1 MPGILRSRK
10 ALISLGL
17 AISALFAYLTL
28 RGIDWAEMWR
38 ALTGVS
44 LPILSLVLVTKG
56 TGFVA
61 MAWRSR
67 ITTAQAGPLP
77 FNELFASH
85 LLGFTANNILP
96 FRVGELIRVDY
107 LGTRTETSR
116 AFLLATA
123 AVERLLDAMLLLAL
137 FVLAAQSVL
146 TDQGLSSGVGFLVVA
161 TVAALVG
168 VLVLGRSRFLPG
180 LLERWLTRI
189 SPAAAATVS
198 SRAES
203 IRRGFEVLSSPR
215 RVVGAVLATLCYW
228 AMGFASL
235 TLVAKAF
242 GLALPWWGPALILAL
257 VGVGVSVPSSPGYVG
272 TYHYFAALALT
283 LLGVEQSVAA
293 SFALIAH
300 AMAIGPYTLLGVMTL
315 APWIHGS
322 PRSEP
327 EAVGARDPAP

>member
-1 MPGILRSRK
+1 MLGVLRSRK

-17 AISALFAYLTL
+17 AISALFVYLTL
-28 RGIDWAEMWR
+28 RGIDWAEMWK

-44 LPILSLVLVTKG
+44 LPLLSLVLVTKG
-56 TGFVA
+56 AGFAA

-67 ITTAQAGPLP
+67 ITTAQPGPLP

-107 LGTRTETSR
+107 LGSRTRTSR

-137 FVLAAQSVL
+137 FALVAQSML
-146 TDQGLSSGVGFLVVA
+146 RDRGFDSGVGLLVGATAAALITVLVV
-161 TVAALVG
+161 G
-168 VLVLGRSRFLPG
+168 KSRFLPG
-180 LLERWLTRI
+180 LLEGWLGRI
-189 SPAAAATVS
+189 SPAAAANVAA
-198 SRAES
+198 RAES

-215 RVVGAVLATLCYW
+215 KAIGAALATFCYW
-228 AMGFASL
+228 TMGFASL
-235 TLVAKAF
+235 TLVSMAF
-242 GLALPWWGPALILAL
+242 GLALPWWGPALVLAL
-257 VGVGVSVPSSPGYVG
+257 VGVGVSVPSSPAYVG

-293 SFALIAH
+293 SFAVIAH
-300 AMAIGPYTLLGVMTL
+300 AMAIGPYTLLGVVTL
-315 APWIHGS
+315 APWLHGS

-327 EAVGARDPAP
+327 DAVGAEESRS